1 MDSFLVLIIFIAFA
15 CLIYSSM
22 YYYNKYTNLKKTEI
36 PLYKLKDI
44 FIHNPN
50 MYPKFNPTNSIT
62 IDTFLSA
69 INNPITID
77 TFLSAINN
85 LTKPITIDTFLSAIN
100 NPTKSITIDTFLSA
114 INNPA
119 DPFVSYT

>member
-44 FIHNPN
+44 FIHNPD
-50 MYPKFNPTNSIT
+50 MYPKFNPTKS
-62 IDTFLSA
+62 
-69 INNPITID
+69 ITID

-100 NPTKSITIDTFLSA
+100 NPQ
-114 INNPA
+114 
-119 DPFVSYT
+119 DPYVSYK